1 MSTRADGKFSWLH
14 FAMNNASTIALV
26 MGFLWY
32 IGKPH
37 AGGFIVEVVEVQV
50 AAGLT
55 ERLETT
61 EANQKII
68 KLDQQTIKNDQK
80 SIKQQIDE
88 NNRLLKQLLQQRRQ

>member
-1 MSTRADGKFSWLH
+1 
-14 FAMNNASTIALV
+14 

-37 AGGFIVEVVEVQV
+37 AESFIVEVVEVQV

-61 EANQKII
+61 ESNQTII
-68 KLDQQTIKNDQK
+68 KHDQQTIKNDQK
-80 SIKQQIDE
+80 KIKEQLDE
-88 NNRLLKQLLQQRRQ
+88 QNRLLKKLLEQRRQ